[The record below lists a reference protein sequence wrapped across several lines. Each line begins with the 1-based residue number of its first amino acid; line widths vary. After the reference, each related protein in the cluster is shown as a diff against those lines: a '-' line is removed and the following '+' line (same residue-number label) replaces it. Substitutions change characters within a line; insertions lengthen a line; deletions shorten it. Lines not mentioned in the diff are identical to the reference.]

1 MTRLILALFALVA
14 VSLVAA
20 ACTEEVVREV
30 PVEVIVE
37 KEVVKEVPVEKI
49 VTQEVIKEVKVPGET
64 IVVEKE
70 VTKEVMVPGET
81 VVVTQEVVK
90 EVPVEVVVTQE
101 VVKEVEVVM
110 EKIVEVPGAAV
121 VQIKEVPVATFARF
135 GEAPM
140 LQQLA
145 LAGSLPPVE
154 QRLPKEP
161 LVIATQEI
169 GRYGGEY
176 RTCCFTS
183 PDNGWTMQLTNKT
196 GMLRFSID
204 GNLVLPNV
212 ARKWEVS
219 DDGKVYTFWLREG
232 MRWSDGAP
240 FTANDFEFQYQ
251 DIIGNSDITIE
262 NEKRGGALLGKIEK
276 VDDYQVT
283 MTFDFPNFLFPP
295 LLTQLDTP
303 GFILPGWQ
311 SGIPYSPAHYMK
323 QWLPKYAEGGQAALD
338 QKAADAGL
346 SSWIDLFIER
356 FSTIVNTERPVTR
369 PWVAETSI
377 RTKQYRGLRNPFY
390 FGVDS
395 AGNQLP
401 YIDRIVW
408 DLIPEPEIQALK
420 ALQGEFSQ
428 YNIPAANFGTFVQK
442 KEEVGFD
449 IYAWKPLGGSNEAI
463 WWNMSWEGPEK
474 EYINNKDF
482 RVALALAI
490 DREELNDI
498 FYNGLATIRNS
509 LPAPGHPHHPG
520 AQYETLHTQY
530 DPDASNAM
538 LDEIL
543 PNKDGEGYRLA
554 ADGNP
559 LELVIVSSLTRPTAN
574 DIMNEVVRY
583 WADVGIKAKVDI
595 QARLLMFETANSNEA
610 MSCAWAHDTTGFV
623 FTAPQKSAAVAASGC
638 ENNGP
643 AYARWYQ
650 TEGKQG
656 IEPSPEMKRLQEII
670 EIGKTS
676 PLAVGDEAAREL
688 FRSHAENQWI
698 ITMFGMNPGAR
709 LVMNNMANV
718 PRDAASGWPI
728 RSPSNMYPEQWFFRN

>member
-1 MTRLILALFALVA
+1 MSRLVLALFALTA
-14 VSLVAA
+14 FALA
-20 ACTEEVVREV
+20 ACAGEEVVREV
-30 PVEVIVE
+30 PVEVVVEKEVVREVPVEKIVTQEVVKEVTVPGETVVVEKEVVREVQVPGETVVVE
-37 KEVVKEVPVEKI
+37 KEVVKEVPVE
-49 VTQEVIKEVKVPGET
+49 V
-64 IVVEKE
+64 VVEK
-70 VTKEVMVPGET
+70 
-81 VVVTQEVVK
+81 
-90 EVPVEVVVTQE
+90 E
-101 VVKEVEVVM
+101 VVKEVEVIK

-121 VQIKEVPVATFARF
+121 VEIKEVPVATFAKF

-145 LAGSLPPVE
+145 LAGRLPPVE
-154 QRLPKEP
+154 QRLPMEP

-169 GRYGGEY
+169 GRYGGDF
-176 RTCCFTS
+176 RTFFTS
-183 PDNGWTMQLTNKT
+183 PDNGWSMQLTNKT

-212 ARKWEVS
+212 AKRWEVS

-283 MTFDFPNFLFPP
+283 MTFDFPNYLFPP

-311 SGIPYSPAHYMK
+311 SGIPYSPAHYMR
-323 QWLPKYAEGGQAALD
+323 QWLPKYADGGQAALD
-338 QKAADAGL
+338 QMAADAGL
-346 SSWIDLFIER
+346 SSWIDLFIEK

-401 YIDRIVW
+401 YMDRIVM
-408 DLIPEPEIQALK
+408 DLIPEPEIQSLK

-428 YNIPAANFGTFVQK
+428 HNIRAADYGTFVQA
-442 KEEVGFD
+442 KEKVGFE

-474 EYINNKDF
+474 EYINNQDF
-482 RVALALAI
+482 RIALSLAI

-530 DPDASNAM
+530 DPDASSAM
-538 LDEIL
+538 LDAIL

-559 LELVIVSSLTRPTAN
+559 LELVIVSSITRPTAN

-583 WADVGIKAKVDI
+583 WKEVGIKAKVDI
-595 QARLLMFETANSNEA
+595 QARSLMFETANSNEA
-610 MSCAWAHDTTGFV
+610 MSCAWGHDTTGFL
-623 FTAPQKSAAVAASGC
+623 FTAPQKSAPVAASGC

-650 TEGKQG
+650 TGGAQG
-656 IEPSPEMKRLQEII
+656 IEPSAEMKRLQEII
-670 EIGKTS
+670 EIGKSS

-688 FRSHAENQWI
+688 FRSHAEKQWI
-698 ITMFGMNPGAR
+698 ISMFGMNPGAR

-718 PRDAASGWPI
+718 PREAASGWPI